1 MIAHMQQLSR
11 ALIGGLWSALLLKPR
26 DGVFDARLPV
36 CVSLVVMFICALA
49 GFQYALTGGN
59 GWFIPQGLVSAVA
72 ASSAL
77 VFYLCVLPF
86 ARAGAA
92 PHRLFTGFTAMLVW
106 ILIACAI
113 GVMIARNF
121 ALAMPASGPG
131 FPTAANFALLLFLV
145 IATFRLGFAMAS
157 RARMLVGLGLV
168 VATFVAGVTFPNAPI
183 FLGRQTKP
191 SEFSLL
197 QVVVDAVRPPPL
209 ETSDEDEQAKPR
221 IDAEAVMNGQP
232 DVLSAALAPLLPP
245 RDDRAEFYFLGMAP
259 FASQDVFKR
268 EVAAVKAL
276 FDDRFGTVGRSLAL
290 INHRDTIG
298 DVPLASMS
306 NLDVA
311 LRHFGK
317 LMRADRDVLVLFVT
331 SHGSKGEIA
340 VSFPGFPLN
349 EMTPDR
355 LAASLNRAG
364 IVNRVLVLSAC
375 HSGSFVESLQGDTT
389 LILTAAHADKTSF
402 GCSNENEWTYFGDA
416 YFNRALKT
424 ETSLIDAFGTARDLI
439 VSWEKREKLDASNPQ
454 ISVGAGIKAKLDAIT
469 IKQFGAQS
477 K

>member
-1 MIAHMQQLSR
+1 MIAHMQQLGR
-11 ALIGGLWSALLLKPR
+11 ALIGGLYSALLLKPR
-26 DGVFDARLPV
+26 EDVFEARLPV
-36 CVSLVVMFICALA
+36 CVSLVVLSICALA
-49 GFQYALTGGN
+49 AFQYALTGGD

-72 ASSAL
+72 ASSAV

-92 PHRLFTGFTAMLVW
+92 PQRLFAGLTAMFVW
-106 ILIACAI
+106 IFIVCAI
-113 GVMIARNF
+113 GVLIARNF
-121 ALAMPASGPG
+121 ATEMPASGPSLATVG
-131 FPTAANFALLLFLV
+131 KFAVLLFLL
-145 IATFRLGFAMAS
+145 ITTFRLGFGLAS
-157 RARMLVGLGLV
+157 RARSLVGVGLV
-168 VATFVAGVTFPNAPI
+168 VVTFVAGLTFPNAPI

-191 SEFSLL
+191 LEFSLL
-197 QVVVDAVRPPPL
+197 QGVVDLVRPPLL
-209 ETSDEDEQAKPR
+209 ETPDEDEQAKPR
-221 IDAEAVMNGQP
+221 IDVEAVMSGQP
-232 DVLSAALAPLLPP
+232 DVLSAALTPLLPP
-245 RDDRAEFYFLGMAP
+245 RDDRAEYYFLGMAP
-259 FASQDVFKR
+259 YAAQDVFKR
-268 EVAAVKAL
+268 EITAVKAL

-298 DVPLASMS
+298 DIPLASMS

-311 LRHFGK
+311 LRHLGK

-349 EMTPDR
+349 ELTPDG
-355 LAASLNRAG
+355 LAASLDRAG

-375 HSGSFVESLQGDTT
+375 HSGSFVERLQGDTT
-389 LILTAAHADKTSF
+389 LIMAAAHADKTSF

-416 YFNRALKT
+416 YFNRALRT